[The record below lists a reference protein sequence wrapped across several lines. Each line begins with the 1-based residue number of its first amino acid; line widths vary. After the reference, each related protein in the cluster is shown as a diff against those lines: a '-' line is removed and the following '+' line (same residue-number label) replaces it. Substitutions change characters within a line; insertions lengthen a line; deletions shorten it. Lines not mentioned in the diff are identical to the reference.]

1 MLFSDSPLRRLPP
14 STCLSQPGFRLLASP
29 LALRSLPLASGFSPS
44 ARFVRPVLPGSADS
58 RSCVAMLTPLSLPP
72 LAGTVRAFAV
82 TRLLCPRLTS
92 ARCSGRL
99 AASPVAI
106 SATTRRPPEVSSA
119 AFRAPLPEFTLGALD
134 GYGLRGELSVRP
146 TLTTQ
151 IRFLYIR
158 SRVCS
163 TLLSDPPSPE
173 RPCASL
179 TLHLHQV
186 G

>member
-1 MLFSDSPLRRLPP
+1 MLFSDSPFRRLPP
-14 STCLSQPGFRLLASP
+14 STCLSEPGFQLLASP
-29 LALRSLPLASGFSPS
+29 LALRSLPLASGLHPS

-82 TRLLCPRLTS
+82 TRL
-92 ARCSGRL
+92 
-99 AASPVAI
+99 
-106 SATTRRPPEVSSA
+106 SA

-134 GYGLRGELSVRP
+134 GYGLRGELPVRP
-146 TLTTQ
+146 TLTPQ

-163 TLLSDPPSPE
+163 TLLSDPPLPE
-173 RPCASL
+173 RLAL
-179 TLHLHQV
+179 R
-186 G
+186 